1 MHPLPSSTSAVPPH
15 RLQFCDEC
23 CVDHLHS
30 HRNNISMQIA
40 AEIRDDSSETNWMI
54 VGYAKKGSNTLV
66 LVDKGEDGLEE

>member
-1 MHPLPSSTSAVPPH
+1 
-15 RLQFCDEC
+15 
-23 CVDHLHS
+23 
-30 HRNNISMQIA
+30 MQIA